1 MKKLNQGENI
11 DQDDI
16 NLFRLTISP
25 PFSIGGQ
32 EDVSEFVSYILNDID
47 ESEAYNTNVDDLV
60 FRKAYKYTLEKTL
73 TCQNCDEIVQ
83 KYEDSFILHIQCKTS
98 NFISNFDEALT

>member
-1 MKKLNQGENI
+1 MKKLNQSENI
-11 DQDDI
+11 DQHDI

-47 ESEAYNTNVDDLV
+47 DSEAYNTNFDDLV
-60 FRKAYKYTLEKTL
+60 FRKTYK
-73 TCQNCDEIVQ
+73 
-83 KYEDSFILHIQCKTS
+83 
-98 NFISNFDEALT
+98 